1 MGKKYITKTLYK
13 MHVQKICTK
22 FTITV
27 YLITII
33 IVNPLKMVLNF
44 QKINRTAS
52 TDRSHKYANQIS
64 T

>member
-44 QKINRTAS
+44 QTNQS
-52 TDRSHKYANQIS
+52 NCKYRQL